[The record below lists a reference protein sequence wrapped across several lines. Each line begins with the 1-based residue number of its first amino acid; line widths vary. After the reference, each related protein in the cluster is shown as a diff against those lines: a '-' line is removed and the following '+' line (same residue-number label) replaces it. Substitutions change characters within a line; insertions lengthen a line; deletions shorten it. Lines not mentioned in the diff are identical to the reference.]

1 MELTGKLLKGLDGL
15 YTVKAGNGLL
25 TCKCGGAI
33 RHRGEKPLI
42 GDDVTVTG
50 EGSDYLIT
58 EILPR
63 RNSLIRPPLANV
75 DTLFLVLAV
84 TKPEPSLIT
93 SDKLISI
100 AEYNHIEPAVIITKD
115 DLDESKA
122 AELASVYRKS
132 GFDVFVTSSVRPD
145 AENDTLRE
153 FILSRMKDKTSA
165 FAGASGVGK
174 STLLNALFPSL
185 SLASGEIS
193 RKIERGKHTT
203 RHVELFPLA
212 EVTGEPGHSGFLAD
226 TPGFGMLD
234 LIRFDFFTLDELPLT
249 FREFVPLLTE
259 CRYTKCT
266 HTKEEGCAVL
276 QAVRE
281 GRIAP
286 SRHES
291 FLEMY
296 ADLKAKKK
304 W

>member
-15 YTVKAGNGLL
+15 YTVKAGNDLL
-25 TCKCGGAI
+25 TCKCGGAV

-100 AEYNHIEPAVIITKD
+100 AEYNHIEPAVIITKN
-115 DLDESKA
+115 DLDEIKA

-145 AENDTLRE
+145 AENGSLRE
-153 FILSRMKDKTSA
+153 FILSKMKDKTSA

-212 EVTGEPGHSGFLAD
+212 EVTGEPALSGYLAD

-234 LIRFDFFTLDELPLT
+234 LIRFDFFPLEELPLT

-266 HTKEEGCAVL
+266 HTKEEGCAIL

-296 ADLKAKKK
+296 TDLKTKKK

>member
-15 YTVKAGNGLL
+15 YTVRTDTGVL

-42 GDDVTVTG
+42 GDNVAVTG

-58 EILPR
+58 DILPR

-100 AEYNHIEPAVIITKD
+100 AEYNHIEPVIIITKD
-115 DLDESKA
+115 DLDENKA
-122 AELASVYRKS
+122 EELAGIYRKS
-132 GFDVFVTSSVRPD
+132 GFDVFVTSSIRPD
-145 AENDTLRE
+145 AENKALKD
-153 FILSRMKDKTSA
+153 FILSRMCDKTSA

-193 RKIERGKHTT
+193 KKIERGKHTT
-203 RHVELFPLA
+203 RHVELFPLS
-212 EVTGEPGHSGFLAD
+212 EVTGDADLSGYLAD

-234 LIRFDFFTLDELPLT
+234 LIRFDFFTLEELPLT
-249 FREFVPLLTE
+249 FREFVPRLTD

-266 HTKEEGCAVL
+266 HTKEEGCAIL
-276 QAVRE
+276 QAVKD
-281 GRIAP
+281 GIIP
-286 SRHES
+286 SSRHES

-296 ADLKAKKK
+296 NDLKSKKK